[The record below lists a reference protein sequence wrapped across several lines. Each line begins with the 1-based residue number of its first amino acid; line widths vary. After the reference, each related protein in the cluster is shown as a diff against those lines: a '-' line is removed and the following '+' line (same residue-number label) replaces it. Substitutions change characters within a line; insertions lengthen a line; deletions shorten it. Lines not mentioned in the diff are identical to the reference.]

1 MRMKIQENS
10 ACDPIAPLELPHA
23 MHAFKRV
30 SSSDSLNVVPIFF
43 SLCQVFVLIYVWI
56 SLNFKHS
63 HFFSAGGLSHIP
75 WRLLELFQYG

>member
-43 SLCQVFVLIYVWI
+43 PYARF
-56 SLNFKHS
+56 
-63 HFFSAGGLSHIP
+63 
-75 WRLLELFQYG
+75 LF